1 MSKTVGLRDDL
12 YEKLEQQAKA
22 QNTTIE
28 IVIEKMTQ
36 EVESAH
42 LTAMLARLK
51 AEGVIATFDP
61 IRITAPDNFQPIIV
75 KGKPVSEIIIE
86 ERR

>member
-12 YEKLEQQAKA
+12 YEKLEQQAKS

-28 IVIEKMTQ
+28 VVIEKMTQ
-36 EVESAH
+36 EVEAAH
-42 LTAMLARLK
+42 LTATIARLK
-51 AEGVIATFDP
+51 AEGIIATFDFP
-61 IRITAPDNFQPIIV
+61 DISAPDNFQPIFV
-75 KGKPVSEIIIE
+75 QGKPVSETIIE

>member
-1 MSKTVGLRDDL
+1 MSKTIGLRDDL

-28 IVIEKMTQ
+28 AVIEKMTQ

-42 LTAMLARLK
+42 VRGAIARMKL
-51 AEGVIATFDP
+51 EGVIATFDAVDIPAPKNFKP
-61 IRITAPDNFQPIIV
+61 IVVSD
-75 KGKPVSEIIIE
+75 KPVSEIIIE